1 MWTSGDLMISQFQ
14 AAFTPEDL
22 YSRKRTLDLEVGQ
35 VLIVML
41 LLHSSSLLMFL
52 TRILSYV
59 LLLLLE
65 YWLVGVTAK
74 HS

>member
-1 MWTSGDLMISQFQ
+1 MISQFQ

-35 VLIVML
+35 VSIVML

-52 TRILSYV
+52 TRILLYL

-65 YWLVGVTAK
+65 FWLVGDSKAFLA
-74 HS
+74 

>member
-1 MWTSGDLMISQFQ
+1 MISQFQ

-65 YWLVGVTAK
+65 YWLVGDSKAFLA
-74 HS
+74 

>member
-1 MWTSGDLMISQFQ
+1 MIFQFQ

-35 VLIVML
+35 VSIVML

-52 TRILSYV
+52 TRILSYT

-65 YWLVGVTAK
+65 FWLVGDSKAFLA
-74 HS
+74 

>member
-1 MWTSGDLMISQFQ
+1 MISQFQ

-35 VLIVML
+35 VSIVML

-65 YWLVGVTAK
+65 FWLVGDSKAFLA
-74 HS
+74 